1 MSLKLITDF
10 YRNSKVDIYAE
21 WKEAKSPEPSY
32 SQTHN
37 QSKNQSIGQSRGRQT
52 VRRLKC
58 MVLRVETARKVMERR
73 NLDNICEKQWLQ
85 L

>member
-32 SQTHN
+32 SQMHN
-37 QSKNQSIGQSRGRQT
+37 QSKNRSIGQYPEAGRQSD
-52 VRRLKC
+52 
-58 MVLRVETARKVMERR
+58 A
-73 NLDNICEKQWLQ
+73 
-85 L
+85 